1 MKNVVLPFY
10 FLALYCTSKI
20 PFANLHMEWPK
31 SYVALT
37 IIKVLSCFVKYLEES
52 PRIAH
57 LFIAQMEQR
66 KTEGEMRKNRGG
78 GRGGEK
84 IQYSIAAI
92 PPPPNPTLTAGMEAN
107 IWNIEHEM

>member
-78 GRGGEK
+78 GGADK
-84 IQYSIAAI
+84 KSNTVSLQS
-92 PPPPNPTLTAGMEAN
+92 PPPQPHPHRWYGGKHMEYRA
-107 IWNIEHEM
+107 